1 MGILRKLQD
10 KTGEVRAREKIRPL
24 IESRMMRDILLEI
37 GQRGSEG
44 LDPQSVPMEQR
55 TRAARLARECG
66 LAGLRQSVVD
76 EVRLNAAGITLI
88 CDGEETPFLFGD
100 YNYEDIE
107 DTDCLPAVAQYLVQ
121 HMRGYYNISCTFY
134 AAAKPNG
141 PRHRKADPRGLYP
154 PPPRGHALRARP
166 GAEAASVLTQVYKEE
181 SEGKAML
188 TIFNRKELTICQTQA
203 RCQAVCAKLDA
214 AGIEYQA
221 RARDRSSP
229 SPPGRRRPRAQRHPG
244 AEHGL
249 QLDIYHLRPRR
260 RPRKSPHRPALTPV
274 ARAPAARRAPA
285 CTGKK
290 HLTKQPEFAII
301 IGHIGSAPALPP
313 IRSITQ
319 EVEEVAL
326 ERA

>member
-44 LDPQSVPMEQR
+44 LAPQSVPMEQR

-76 EVRLNAAGITLI
+76 EVCLNAAGITLI

-141 PRHRKADPRGLYP
+141 R
-154 PPPRGHALRARP
+154 
-166 GAEAASVLTQVYKEE
+166 
-181 SEGKAML
+181 
-188 TIFNRKELTICQTQA
+188 
-203 RCQAVCAKLDA
+203 
-214 AGIEYQA
+214 GIEK
-221 RARDRSSP
+221 RTREVFIRRHHEDTP
-229 SPPGRRRPRAQRHPG
+229 FEPGPVQKQR
-244 AEHGL
+244 L
-249 QLDIYHLRPRR
+249 
-260 RPRKSPHRPALTPV
+260 
-274 ARAPAARRAPA
+274 
-285 CTGKK
+285 
-290 HLTKQPEFAII
+290 F
-301 IGHIGSAPALPP
+301 
-313 IRSITQ
+313 
-319 EVEEVAL
+319 
-326 ERA
+326 